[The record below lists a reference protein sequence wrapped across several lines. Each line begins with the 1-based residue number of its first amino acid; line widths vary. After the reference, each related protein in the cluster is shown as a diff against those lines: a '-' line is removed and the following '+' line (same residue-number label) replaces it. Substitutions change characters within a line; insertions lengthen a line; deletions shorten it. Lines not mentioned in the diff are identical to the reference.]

1 MANFKKMLMS
11 QLDNVEIEPQL
22 RKIAEQLRENTM
34 MFPSLTEEQYQ
45 EAVDHAVQSLNVTF
59 GESYIVENTGQH
71 KPWFAKY
78 YKDLNHTRWDRYLDF
93 LKNKKGYPPAV
104 TNSMNENLFKI
115 IDLVGNPN
123 GENFEKKGLV
133 VGDVQSGKTSN
144 YIGLMNLATD
154 AKYQIM
160 IVLTGTTNT
169 LREQTQIRI
178 EEGLGKSNQN
188 PVGVSA
194 IKESNYKDFKEPVYL
209 TSVASDFNKNSRA
222 ITSIGIEQTT
232 VPIVIVTKKNTS
244 SLEHIYSWLSEYSM
258 KMNHDYIDSSLLL
271 IDDEA
276 DFASI
281 DTADP
286 DKDPTT
292 INSKIRQI
300 LKLFTK
306 SSYIGFTATPFAN
319 VFIDPKSESQMY
331 GQDLFPSDYI
341 YILGEST
348 EYVGVEK
355 LFGSDDDKK
364 NIVTIE
370 PNEVETYLPLKHKK
384 DHNFSNLAPS
394 MKDAINAFLLSNTI
408 RDLRGNEHSHRS
420 MLFNI
425 SRFSALHEAI
435 KVIVSE
441 YLEDIK
447 RDVRLYSKLEYNEAL
462 EYDSIK
468 SLKITYDR
476 HYTKLED
483 GYSFKDILSHL
494 NNSIF
499 RIKVTI
505 VNKDNKGVD
514 YLRNE
519 EEGERII
526 VIGGFSLS
534 RGVTL
539 EGLLISY
546 FWRNSMTYDT
556 LLQMGRWFGYRA
568 HYEDLTRVYM
578 TSEVQSD
585 FKFIAKATKELKN
598 DLQLNADRG
607 LTPRE
612 FGIKV
617 RSGQTG
623 LIITARN
630 KMRTGE
636 DITTKVDFNQD
647 IVETLSIN
655 INDKKINTKNIEVI
669 KDLISSNKEFIHNS
683 NKFNGLKNISKDKI
697 IKLLEEYTQVQG
709 SKFDNNLVRN
719 WLVENESPILDSWDV
734 AFVTGNHDLQFDYG
748 SDLKG
753 NTNLRTLIEAN
764 GLDGIYKTKNSRLG
778 SPTDGTIGLDDEQ
791 IAMVKSEMEKIEG
804 TSMIAAPKKTTT
816 IPQRNYFDSSLNRKP
831 ILLVYS
837 VVPKSDESEELLD
850 TNYYPM
856 ITLGIPDLGKGKS
869 KAVTYKVNRNYL
881 EITNSEDGY
890 DEL

>member
-1 MANFKKMLMS
+1 MADFKKMLMS
-11 QLDNVEIEPQL
+11 QLDTVETEPKLIE
-22 RKIAEQLRENTM
+22 IAEGLRMNKI
-34 MFPSLTEEQYQ
+34 MFPDLTDEQYQ
-45 EAVDHAVQSLNVTF
+45 EALDHAVQSLYVTF
-59 GESYIVENTGQH
+59 GESYIVENKDQH
-71 KPWFAKY
+71 EPWFGKY
-78 YKDLNHTRWDRYLDF
+78 YKDLQHTRWDRYLNF
-93 LKNKKGYPPAV
+93 LKNKKNYPPAV

-194 IKESNYKDFKEPVYL
+194 IKDHNYKDFKEPVYL
-209 TSVASDFNKNSRA
+209 TSATSDFNKNSRE
-222 ITSIGIEQTT
+222 ITSIGLEQTM

-258 KMNHDYIDSSLLL
+258 KFKHDYIDSSLLL

-286 DKDPTT
+286 EKDPTT

-319 VFIDPKSESQMY
+319 VFINPESDNQMY

-355 LFGSDDDKK
+355 LFDEKYEG
-364 NIVTIE
+364 NTIVTIE
-370 PNEVETYLPLKHKK
+370 PSEVETYLPLKHKK
-384 DHNFSNLAPS
+384 DHDFSSLSPS
-394 MKDAINAFLLSNTI
+394 MKDAVNAFLLSNVI
-408 RDLRGNEHSHRS
+408 RDLRGDQNSHRS

-425 SRFSALHEAI
+425 SRFSAMHEAI
-435 KVIVSE
+435 KVEVSE
-441 YLEDIK
+441 YLVEIK
-447 RDVRLYSKLEYNEAL
+447 RDVRLYSKLEYTEAL
-462 EYDSIK
+462 RYDTIK
-468 SLKITYDR
+468 SLKTTYDK
-476 HYTKLED
+476 HYSNLLD
-483 GYSFKDILSHL
+483 NVSFRKILRHL
-494 NNSIF
+494 NDSIF
-499 RIKVTI
+499 RIKVAI

-514 YLRNE
+514 YIRNE
-519 EEGERII
+519 KEGERVI

-568 HYEDLTRVYM
+568 NYEDLTKVYM

-585 FKFIAKATKELKN
+585 FKFIAKATRELKS
-598 DLQLNADRG
+598 DLKLNADRG
-607 LTPRE
+607 LTPRD

-630 KMRTGE
+630 KMRTGA
-636 DITTKVDFNQD
+636 DITTAVDFNQD
-647 IVETLSIN
+647 VIETLAIN
-655 INDKKINTKNIEVI
+655 IKDERINEKNIEI
-669 KDLISSNKEFIHNS
+669 IKNLISENKDLIHNS
-683 NKFNGLKNISKDKI
+683 NKFNGLKNVSKENI
-697 IKLLEEYTQVQG
+697 VKLLEGYTQVPG

-719 WLVENESPILDSWDV
+719 WLVENDSEILNYWDV
-734 AFVTGNHDLQFDYG
+734 AFVTGSQEFNFNYG
-748 SDLKG
+748 HGIKG
-753 NTNLRTLIEAN
+753 STSVRTLVEAN
-764 GLDGIYKTKNSRLG
+764 NLNGVYKTKNSRLG
-778 SPTDGTIGLDDEQ
+778 SPTDGAIGLTDEQ
-791 IAMVKSEMEKIEG
+791 ADMVKKEITLEDG
-804 TSMIAAPKKTTT
+804 TSKT
-816 IPQRNYFDSSLNRKP
+816 IPQRNYFDRRLNRKP
-831 ILLVYS
+831 ILLIYS
-837 VVPKSDESEELLD
+837 VVARSDESQKLSSD
-850 TNYYPM
+850 VYYPM

-869 KAVTYKVNRNYL
+869 KAVTYKVNKTYK
-881 EITNSEDGY
+881 EITNIEDGY

>member
-1 MANFKKMLMS
+1 MADFKKMLMS
-11 QLDNVEIEPQL
+11 QLDNVVIEPQL
-22 RKIAEQLRENTM
+22 RKIAEQLRDSK
-34 MFPSLTEEQYQ
+34 MFPGLTEEEYQ
-45 EAVDHAVQSLNVTF
+45 EVVDHAIQSLNVSF
-59 GESYIVENTGQH
+59 GESYIVENKEQH
-71 KPWFAKY
+71 EPWFEKY
-78 YKDLNHTRWDRYLDF
+78 YKDLKHTRWDRYLDF

-104 TNSMNENLFKI
+104 TASMNENLFNI
-115 IDLVGNPN
+115 IDLAGNPN
-123 GENFEKKGLV
+123 GYNFERKGLV

-169 LREQTQIRI
+169 LREQTQVRI

-194 IKESNYKDFKEPVYL
+194 LKDKHYKDFKEPVYL
-209 TSVASDFNKNSRA
+209 TSVTNDFNKNSRN
-222 ITSIGIEQTT
+222 ITSIGIEQTR

-258 KMNHDYIDSSLLL
+258 KKNHDYIDSSLLL

-286 DKDPTT
+286 EKDPTT
-292 INSKIRQI
+292 INAKIRQI

-319 VFIDPKSESQMY
+319 IFIDPTSENEMY
-331 GQDLFPSDYI
+331 HKDLFPSDYI

-348 EYVGVEK
+348 EYIGVEK
-355 LFGSDDDKK
+355 LFGSDNKK
-364 NIVTIE
+364 DIVTIE
-370 PNEVETYLPLKHKK
+370 PYEVETYLPLKHKK
-384 DHNFSNLAPS
+384 DHEFSNLAPS
-394 MKDAINAFLLSNTI
+394 MKDAINVFLLANVI
-408 RDLRGNEHSHRS
+408 RDLRGKKDTHRS

-425 SRFSALHEAI
+425 SRFSDLHESI
-435 KVIVSE
+435 KLVISE
-441 YLEDIK
+441 YLEEIK
-447 RDVRLYSKLEYNEAL
+447 RDVRLYSKLDYSEAL

-468 SLKITYDR
+468 ALKASYHK
-476 HYTKLED
+476 HYKNLED
-483 GYSFKDILSHL
+483 GYSFKDILRHI

-499 RIKVTI
+499 RMKVAI

-519 EEGERII
+519 KEGERVI

-539 EGLLISY
+539 EGLIVSY

-556 LLQMGRWFGYRA
+556 LLQMGRWFGYRPG
-568 HYEDLTRVYM
+568 YEDLTRVYM
-578 TSEVQSD
+578 TSEVESD

-598 DLQLNADRG
+598 DLKLNADRG

-647 IVETLSIN
+647 IVETLAIN
-655 INDKKINTKNIEVI
+655 IKENKIKERNIEII
-669 KDLISSNKEFIHNS
+669 KNLISENEGKIYQSS
-683 NKFNGLKNISKDKI
+683 KFNGLKDIKKEKI
-697 IKLLEEYTQVQG
+697 IRFLEEYTQVQG

-719 WLVENESPILDSWDV
+719 WLVENESQILETWDIG
-734 AFVTGNHDLQFDYG
+734 FVTGNHSSMFDYG
-748 SDLKG
+748 MGIKG
-753 NTNLRTLIEAN
+753 NTNVRTLIEAK
-764 GLDGIYKTKNSRLG
+764 GLDGVYKTKNSRLG
-778 SPTDGTIGLDDEQ
+778 SPADGAIGLNDEQ
-791 IAMVKSEMEKIEG
+791 IEHVKNEMKKITENN
-804 TSMIAAPKKTTT
+804 IKQKPNKRII
-816 IPQRNYFDSSLNRKP
+816 IPQRNYFDGELNRKP
-831 ILLVYS
+831 ILLIYS
-837 VVPKSDESEELLD
+837 IVPRSDKSDGLLD
-850 TNYYPM
+850 ENFYPM

-869 KAVTYKVNRNYL
+869 KAVTYKVNKNYL
-881 EITNSEDGY
+881 EINSIEDEQDG
-890 DEL
+890 L